1 MNLKLKKILFA
12 TDFSEASQAALAY
25 ATSLA
30 RDAGAQL
37 LITHVEEPP
46 VSYAAGEMLVIRPDV
61 PNPELDRMLK
71 KIAPGGLRYEHHLV
85 VGNPADEIVRLAEEQ
100 HADLIVVG
108 THGRKGLSRL
118 LTGSVAELVLRFAE
132 CPVLAVKAA
141 GRIFPN
147 EEGSRHATT
156 VST

>member
-30 RDAGAQL
+30 RDTGAL
-37 LITHVEEPP
+37 LIIAHVEEPP
-46 VSYAAGEMLVIRPDV
+46 VSYASGEMLVIRPDV
-61 PNPELDRMLK
+61 PNAELDRMLTR
-71 KIAPGGLRYEHHLV
+71 IAPAGLRYEHHLV
-85 VGNPADEIVRLAEEQ
+85 IGNPADEIVRLAEEQ
-100 HADLIVVG
+100 HADLIIVG
-108 THGRKGLSRL
+108 THGRRGLSRL
-118 LTGSVAELVLRFAE
+118 LTGSVAELVLRRAE

-141 GRIFPN
+141 GRIASI
-147 EEGSRHATT
+147 EAGSHHATK